1 MVEAMLK
8 TVVVDKSVPISYRA
22 LIPFFTVGVAFIFV
36 IIIITL

>member
-1 MVEAMLK
+1 MVEAMLG
-8 TVVVDKSVPISYRA
+8 TVVADKIRYRA